1 VVRFLLGSGASPTTQ
16 NSYGKTPGELADL
29 NTDAKRILEEA
40 INNSMI
46 S

>member
-1 VVRFLLGSGASPTTQ
+1 MVSDNNKVVIMQ
-16 NSYGKTPGELADL
+16 TPGELADL